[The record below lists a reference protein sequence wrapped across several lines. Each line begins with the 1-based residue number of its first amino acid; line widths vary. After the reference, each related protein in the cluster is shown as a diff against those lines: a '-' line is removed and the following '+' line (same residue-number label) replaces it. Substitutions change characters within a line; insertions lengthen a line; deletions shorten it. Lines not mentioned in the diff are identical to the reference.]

1 MLLQLRDKASIGN
14 LRRLATA
21 LRHGWN
27 WWVLLSAVRF
37 DWTPCSVA
45 TLVLA
50 MYSGH
55 ALSMDAVQ
63 IGMGW
68 RYR

>member
-1 MLLQLRDKASIGN
+1 MLLQLRDIASIGN
-14 LRRLATA
+14 LRRVATA

-50 MYSGH
+50 MYSVGFQ
-55 ALSMDAVQ
+55 STDVVQ
-63 IGMGW
+63 MGMGW
-68 RYR
+68 MYR